1 MLDMKII
8 DTHIHYG
15 TDPHVASATCAPYMI
30 TGEPDTVIRYL
41 DEENAS
47 HGVLFPHDR
56 VMSPPWD
63 ADYDKANMQVG
74 EAVKKYPDRIIG
86 AARINPTFG
95 KEHTCALIDKYV
107 KDWNCRG
114 LKLVAG
120 YDFYRPNDMKVMG
133 YLMEKAEEYNLTVLF
148 HSGDA
153 PRDLPSLQAVA
164 AENFPKVN
172 VVLAHTG
179 MHLYLWEAIL
189 AAQRNDNI
197 YVDIAQA
204 FPYDIK
210 IFINEVSADRV
221 TYGSDGPYQ
230 STAVEKQKLC
240 SIGLNEEQL
249 RKVFREN
256 AMKIWHIDA

>member
-1 MLDMKII
+1 MKVI

-15 TDPHVASATCAPYMI
+15 TDPNVASATCAPYMI
-30 TGEPDTVIRYL
+30 TGRPETVIRYL
-41 DEENAS
+41 DEQNAS

-74 EAVKKYPDRIIG
+74 EAAKKYPDRIIG
-86 AARINPTFG
+86 VARINPTFG
-95 KEHTCALIDKYV
+95 KEHTCELIDKYV
-107 KDWNCRG
+107 REWNCRG

-133 YLMEKAEEYNLTVLF
+133 YLMEKAEEYQLTVLF

-164 AENFPKVN
+164 AENFPNVN

-189 AAQRNDNI
+189 AAQRNKNI

-210 IFINEVSADRV
+210 IFIQEVSADRV
-221 TYGSDGPYQ
+221 MYGSDGPYQ
-230 STAVEKQKLC
+230 STAVEQQKLK
-240 SIGLNEEQL
+240 SIGLNDEQL

-256 AMKIWHIDA
+256 ALKVWHIKE

>member
-1 MLDMKII
+1 MKVI

-15 TDPHVASATCAPYMI
+15 TDPHVASATCTPYLI
-30 TGEPDTVIRYL
+30 TGRPDTVIRYL
-41 DEENAS
+41 DEQNAS

-63 ADYDKANMQVG
+63 ADYDEANTQVG
-74 EAVKKYPDRIIG
+74 EAVKKYPDRLIG

-95 KEHTCALIDKYV
+95 AEHTARLIDKYV

-114 LKLVAG
+114 VKLVAG
-120 YDFYRPNDMKVMG
+120 YDFYRPNDMSVMG
-133 YLMEKAEEYNLTVLF
+133 PLMEKAEEYGLTVLF

-164 AENFPKVN
+164 ARTFPKVT
-172 VVLAHTG
+172 VVLAHIG

-189 AAQRNDNI
+189 AAQELENL
-197 YVDIAQA
+197 YVDMAQA

-210 IFINEVSADRV
+210 IFINQVSADKLM
-221 TYGSDGPYQ
+221 YGSDAPYQ
-230 STAVEKQKLC
+230 SAAVEQLKLRVA
-240 SIGLNEEQL
+240 GLEEHDL
-249 RKVFREN
+249 EKVFRKN
-256 AMKIWHIDA
+256 AIKVWRIQV

>member
-1 MLDMKII
+1 MKII

-15 TDPHVASATCAPYMI
+15 TDPNVASATCAPYMI
-30 TGEPDTVIRYL
+30 TGRPETVIRYL

-63 ADYDKANMQVG
+63 CDYDKANMQVG
-74 EAVKKYPDRIIG
+74 EAVKQYPDRIIG
-86 AARINPTFG
+86 VARINPTFG
-95 KEHTCALIDKYV
+95 KEHTFALIDKYV
-107 KDWNCRG
+107 NDWNCKG
-114 LKLVAG
+114 LKPVAG

-133 YLMEKAEEYNLTVLF
+133 YLMEKAEEHNLTVLF

-153 PRDLPSLQAVA
+153 PRDLPSLQAVV
-164 AENFPKVN
+164 AEKFPRVN
-172 VVLAHTG
+172 VVLAHIG

-189 AAQRNDNI
+189 AAQRNENV

-210 IFINEVSADRV
+210 IFINEVGADRI

-230 STAVEKQKLC
+230 STAVEMQKLHA
-240 SIGLNEEQL
+240 IGLDETQL
-249 RKVFREN
+249 KKVFREN
-256 AMKIWHIDA
+256 ALKIWHIDEAL